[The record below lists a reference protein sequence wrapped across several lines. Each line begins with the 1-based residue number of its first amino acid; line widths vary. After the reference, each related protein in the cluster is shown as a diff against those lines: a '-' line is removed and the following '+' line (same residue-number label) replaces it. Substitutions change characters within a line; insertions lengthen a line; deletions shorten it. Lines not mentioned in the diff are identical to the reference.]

1 MRSTKILPND
11 HAFYIRSLSH
21 AIPFQI
27 LEKRYAISYRKNRD
41 LCAHVP
47 SKFRT
52 LFKRKIR
59 LHNVYETKKCKWKHT
74 LRGFDLNGSSRSIAC
89 LSIEYNT
96 GGQE

>member
-1 MRSTKILPND
+1 ML
-11 HAFYIRSLSH
+11 SL
-21 AIPFQI
+21 FRFW
-27 LEKRYAISYRKNRD
+27 KKWYTISYRKNRD

-59 LHNVYETKKCKWKHT
+59 LHNVYETNECQWKQT
-74 LRGFDLNGSSRSIAC
+74 LRGLDLNGSSRSIAC